1 MWRRG
6 LGVLGMIGAAV
17 AAAGCDD
24 TATEPDASPT
34 EQVAYIDGMVQHHQI
49 AMVRADEA
57 LAKANRAGLKALA
70 TRIKTDQMREVA
82 QFKAI
87 RQQLTGSDTTPP
99 AMVPQPIPAGPEFER
114 QWLTMMINHHQGAID
129 QSTLA
134 HGSNVRS
141 TLDSL
146 AHSIIAVQQREQQ
159 EFRDSL
165 RVYYP

>member
-1 MWRRG
+1 M
-6 LGVLGMIGAAV
+6 MGAAV
-17 AAAGCDD
+17 VAAACDD
-24 TATEPDASPT
+24 TTTEPDASRD
-34 EQVAYIDGMVQHHQI
+34 EQVAYIDQIVQHHQI
-49 AMVRADEA
+49 AIIRADEA
-57 LAKANRAGLKALA
+57 LAEANRAGLKGVA
-70 TRIKTDQMREVA
+70 TRIKTDQAREIA
-82 QFKAI
+82 QFKTI

-99 AMVPQPIPAGPEFER
+99 PMMPQPIPAGPEFER

-129 QSTLA
+129 QSMLA

-146 AHSIIAVQQREQQ
+146 AHSIIVVQQREQQ